1 MILNIEL
8 FKNNNDVILNVNFR
22 NRAISTTLNGG
33 IMSNVSHIIHHHV
46 LDDFDLKKE
55 RKKLVNYLN
64 SKNFISFMTAVNAAQ
79 KHVMY
84 SCMCCSVNVTVSL
97 TAGFSNPYLITNGEI
112 RSLLDKGL
120 STVNIAVFVDRF
132 LDKGAMVDAI
142 GIISEAKALSLYEL
156 TGGVMH
162 GTTTDATALISDVSG
177 SPEDFAGPATP
188 VGRAI
193 TFAVYNALLNGIK
206 LKPLSH

>member
-8 FKNNNDVILNVNFR
+8 FKNNNDVILKVNFR
-22 NRAISTTLNGG
+22 NRAISTVLNGG
-33 IMSNVSHIIHHHV
+33 IMSNVSHIVHHYV
-46 LDDFDLKKE
+46 LDDFDFKKE

-64 SKNFISFMTAVNAAQ
+64 SKNIISFMTAVKAAQ
-79 KHVMY
+79 KHIMY
-84 SCMCCSVNVTVSL
+84 SCRYSNVNVTVSL

-112 RSLLDKGL
+112 HSLLDKGL

-142 GIISEAKALSLYEL
+142 GIISEAKALSLFEL
-156 TGGVMH
+156 TGGSMH
-162 GTTTDATALISDVSG
+162 GTTTDAIALISDASG
-177 SPEDFAGPATP
+177 SSEDFAGPATS

-193 TFAVYNALLNGIK
+193 TFAVHNALIRGIG
-206 LKPLSH
+206 